1 MVVLF
6 ISTGC
11 FNNHAY
17 IYRDDGLAALKQT
30 PRQLEITKKTVCKIF
45 EEVGLK
51 VTIEANK
58 KVVDFL
64 DVTFDL
70 TLGVFRPYSKPND
83 IHLYVHKQSN
93 HPPSILKNIAEAV
106 NKRLSE
112 NSSNEE
118 IFEKAAPAYQEALNK
133 SEYKHDLKY
142 NQHKSNQPEDN
153 NINKDKKKRSRKQ
166 NIIWF
171 NPPYSINVK
180 TKVGQKFL

>member
-1 MVVLF
+1 M
-6 ISTGC
+6 
-11 FNNHAY
+11 
-17 IYRDDGLAALKQT
+17 
-30 PRQLEITKKTVCKIF
+30 
-45 EEVGLK
+45 
-51 VTIEANK
+51 
-58 KVVDFL
+58 
-64 DVTFDL
+64 
-70 TLGVFRPYSKPND
+70 
-83 IHLYVHKQSN
+83 
-93 HPPSILKNIAEAV
+93 KNIAEAV

-153 NINKDKKKRSRKQ
+153 NINKDKKKRSRKR

-180 TKVGQKFL
+180 TKVGQKFLQLLDKCFPKDGPLGKLFNRSTVKISYRTTPNLKQIISSHNKKVLSTISEVKEERPCNCPKKATCPLGRKCFSKNIIYKAEVTETDSESKQTVEN